1 MPRLKLTVLPDE
13 KPVKLTVTFT
23 GEQHRVLAAYA
34 EAVSA
39 ETGRKI
45 EPEKVVP
52 HIVARFIATDRAFA
66 RTKRPQP
73 VVSTAG
79 PVASGGGAVPG
90 DGT

>member
-1 MPRLKLTVLPDE
+1 MPRLKLTAIPDD

-45 EPEKVVP
+45 EPDKLVP

-66 RTKRPQP
+66 RAKRPQP
-73 VVSTAG
+73 AGSTDGSTGSGVGAAG
-79 PVASGGGAVPG
+79 EV
-90 DGT
+90 